1 MAAPAPLRG
10 VRTVGRPR
18 DRTTPTPLPSSTDE
32 ARATNLRRRLVELDA
47 ACIAISWLAVL
58 TFGAST
64 GRIEGG
70 PLKVVAETLVLTALG
85 LGLLAVLHMY
95 RSRVTRV
102 RSVTLERTALISVTL
117 AGCSWAVERASVAH
131 PSIQIPAAGGV
142 LTFLSLATGRA
153 CFDAWATLRRRNGS
167 LNRPVVLIGSGN
179 EIIEMTELLLGH
191 PEIGY
196 RPAGYMSD
204 TPSDEAC
211 LADFR
216 WLGPTSRGADGVR
229 SVGATGAIIAAN
241 GMASPEL
248 NRLVRELHEADLHVH
263 LSSGL
268 WNIGH
273 RRLRQHPLA
282 HEPFFY
288 LEPPALRQAELA
300 VKRAVDIVGASLVLI
315 VTSPVMAVAAVL
327 IKLTDRGP
335 VMFKQLRVG
344 QHGEEVVVH
353 KLRTMTCDAEAQL
366 DELRAHNDRTG
377 PLFKM
382 ADDPRVTRVGRWLRA
397 SSIDELPQLYDVL
410 AGRLSLVGP
419 RPALASEVESF
430 DDELLERQRIRPGVT
445 GLWQVEARHNSSF
458 YAYRHLDLFY
468 LENWSLGLDA
478 AIIAATVLSLVSDV
492 YASVGRIRERRL
504 PPVVSDEVTV
514 ALTDAV
520 GDHPVE
526 SADSGATPVAAFVSI
541 GAPAAT
547 APVLT
552 LPARSDATGDPLV
565 ATRMGVPR

>member
-10 VRTVGRPR
+10 ARTVGRTWDRSFPR
-18 DRTTPTPLPSSTDE
+18 PQHTHTDE
-32 ARATNLRRRLVELDA
+32 ARVTTNLRRRLVEIDA
-47 ACIAISWLAVL
+47 VCIALSWLTVL
-58 TFGAST
+58 TYGVV
-64 GRIEGG
+64 GDRIEGG
-70 PLKVVAETLVLTALG
+70 ALKVMAETVALTMLG
-85 LGLLAVLHMY
+85 LGMLAALHMY

-102 RSVTLERTALISVTL
+102 RSVTLERTALIAVSL
-117 AGCSWAVERASVAH
+117 AGCSWALERALVAH
-131 PSIQIPAAGGV
+131 PSIEIPAAGGV
-142 LTFLSLATGRA
+142 LTFLSLGIARA
-153 CFDAWATLRRRNGS
+153 CFDAWATLRRQNGS
-167 LNRPVVLIGSGN
+167 LNRPIVLIGSGN
-179 EIIEMTELLLGH
+179 GIIEMTELLLGH

-196 RPAGYMSD
+196 RPVGYMSD
-204 TPSDEAC
+204 AQSSEPC
-211 LADFR
+211 LAEYR
-216 WLGPTSRGADGVR
+216 WLGPSSRGADGVR
-229 SVGATGAIIAAN
+229 SAGATGAIIAAN

-248 NRLVRELHEADLHVH
+248 NRLVHELHEADLHVH

-268 WNIGH
+268 WHIGH

-288 LEPPALRQAELA
+288 LEPPSLRKAELA

-327 IKLTDRGP
+327 IKLSDRGP

-366 DELRAHNDRTG
+366 DDLRVHNDRTG

-468 LENWSLGLDA
+468 LENWNLGLDA
-478 AIIAATVLSLVSDV
+478 AIIVATVVSLVSDV
-492 YASVGRIRERRL
+492 CASARRIRERRQDPVEADEPTVDL
-504 PPVVSDEVTV
+504 TDPHGGDGDAGPVV
-514 ALTDAV
+514 AL
-520 GDHPVE
+520 
-526 SADSGATPVAAFVSI
+526 VSF
-541 GAPAAT
+541 GSPGPAP

-552 LPARSDATGDPLV
+552 LPARADAAGDPLV
-565 ATRMGVPR
+565 VTRMGLRR